1 MLNAQ
6 TNDSAFPLPLP
17 SIEDTSS
24 PTSYPF
30 IEGELSTNESIPTNS
45 CTMSPILPSSD
56 HTPPTQLALEPEH
69 PEEHLENQHL
79 VNQHPPPNI
88 PRRSSRITKRP

>member
-1 MLNAQ
+1 
-6 TNDSAFPLPLP
+6 
-17 SIEDTSS
+17 
-24 PTSYPF
+24 
-30 IEGELSTNESIPTNS
+30 
-45 CTMSPILPSSD
+45 
-56 HTPPTQLALEPEH
+56 LEPEY